1 MGLHESKD
9 GAAAAVP
16 ETPIAMPAMRRL
28 RQLEDPRSPSCDI
41 ERTPIEVGSNSEEKR
56 RPERLSVGDTG
67 EEEEDYEEEEEE
79 VVVAP
84 KEEGHV
90 AAVND
95 PRSPSQEFDRTPLR
109 LEPEKH
115 TQHAT
120 SALAMQ
126 LDLVF
131 LGLNTSDLAPE
142 SDTPREEADDR
153 LEEVALRVSTAAPPV
168 VLSMREQEPL
178 DPPAAPQAP
187 PPSPSEETPPVPA
200 QCSPLCEAAINV
212 LPELPIYCGSPLKA
226 VSPSRPLLKQ
236 RVGPRV
242 LGVHSSVTPR
252 SPLALVTPRPPLYL
266 VSLCDRNSPGK
277 PQRPAVTA
285 SNPQCRV
292 VMSRR
297 WGKGRLEATDSQ
309 TCLGR
314 GPIARCTLGRKGGSG
329 EALHVPARAVR
340 KHERVM
346 GGDKENSS
354 VRALDD

>member
-277 PQRPAVTA
+277 PQRPAVT
-285 SNPQCRV
+285 
-292 VMSRR
+292 
-297 WGKGRLEATDSQ
+297 
-309 TCLGR
+309 
-314 GPIARCTLGRKGGSG
+314 GRKGGSG

>member
-67 EEEEDYEEEEEE
+67 EEEDYEEEEE
-79 VVVAP
+79 VVAP

-142 SDTPREEADDR
+142 HELQCTALLTLPHPESDTPREEADDR
-153 LEEVALRVSTAAPPV
+153 LEEVALRVSTAAPPMV
-168 VLSMREQEPL
+168 PSMREQEPL

-226 VSPSRPLLKQ
+226 VSPSRPVLKQ

-277 PQRPAVTA
+277 PQRPAVT
-285 SNPQCRV
+285 
-292 VMSRR
+292 
-297 WGKGRLEATDSQ
+297 
-309 TCLGR
+309 
-314 GPIARCTLGRKGGSG
+314 GRKGGSG
-329 EALHVPARAVR
+329 EALHVPARAGR